1 MFRASSAIG
10 SWPYLFTCD
19 FGARYLSN
27 AFTIEMIKGSLD
39 KHFIVHEDSTNLYPL
54 LKVWIAHFLKLKN
67 ANRGSRGLPLIHQL
81 PLKPDHNLY
90 TLYFN
95 DLKGFSIPE
104 GSP

>member
-39 KHFIVHEDSTNLYPL
+39 KHFISLTTWIITHQIIVRAFVFVHEDSTNFIRY
-54 LKVWIAHFLKLKN
+54 
-67 ANRGSRGLPLIHQL
+67 
-81 PLKPDHNLY
+81 
-90 TLYFN
+90 
-95 DLKGFSIPE
+95 
-104 GSP
+104 